1 MALSDLYYA
10 LLAFAARVL
19 NVLQPL
25 VALGTRLFVCDVF
38 LRSGWLKISS
48 WDSTL
53 GLFENEYHVPVL
65 PPHLAA
71 VVGTFGE
78 LFFPLLV
85 LSGFLGRAGAVGLFC
100 VNLMAVVSY
109 ANVLLAPG
117 FEAAIGQH
125 YLWGFMLLVLVVYG
139 PGQISVDHWLTRSRR
154 SAALTSASTT
164 AY

>member
-1 MALSDLYYA
+1 MA
-10 LLAFAARVL
+10 LLARLTPLIGLSARVL
-19 NVLQPL
+19 NFFQPL
-25 VALGTRLFVCDVF
+25 VALGTRLWVCEVF

-65 PPHLAA
+65 PPHVAA

-85 LSGFLGRAGAVGLFC
+85 LSGFCGRIGAVGLFC
-100 VNLMAVVSY
+100 VNVMAVVSY
-109 ANVLLAPG
+109 ADVLLAEG

-125 YLWGFMLLVLVVYG
+125 YLWGFMLLILVVYG
-139 PGQISVDHWLTRSRR
+139 PGQLSIDHLLTRGRR
-154 SAALTSASTT
+154 AAAVTTASTA